1 MIYDGLISGLAAA
14 MTVLLVW
21 LHLLAAI
28 SWIGGTIFLSVVL
41 VPVLKREPFALQR
54 ALLFRTITR
63 RFRAVVWGAI
73 AVLLFAGLPLLHQ
86 RGIPIA
92 DPSGWPMVLAAKLGL
107 VTILLL
113 LTLTHD
119 LILGPR
125 VGKILQLPTE
135 SELDSIT
142 PWFCGLPGSLA
153 SRSFSRWSSC
163 LPPFYLCGPNKT
175 LKRSPFSPARPW
187 RILHPPALKL
197 PRQPLCPRTS
207 LSPCGALDIR
217 EAQATGWLP

>member
-1 MIYDGLISGLAAA
+1 M
-14 MTVLLVW
+14 MVLLVW
-21 LHLLAAI
+21 LHVLAAV

-41 VPVLKREPFALQR
+41 VPVLRREPFASQR
-54 ALLFRTITR
+54 ALLFRTIAH

-73 AVLLFAGLPLLHQ
+73 AVLLFTGPLLLHQ

-135 SELDSIT
+135 SRTRFDQSLVLWS
-142 PWFCGLPGSLA
+142 PWVARFSLFFA
-153 SRSFSRWSSC
+153 LAVLFAAVLLVRS
-163 LPPFYLCGPNKT
+163 
-175 LKRSPFSPARPW
+175 
-187 RILHPPALKL
+187 
-197 PRQPLCPRTS
+197 
-207 LSPCGALDIR
+207 
-217 EAQATGWLP
+217 